1 MEKKARVIEFRTG
14 EGELIFN
21 LFVFDRQIV
30 LKDEAGKGSDAPSTG
45 KPESKD
51 EGPQGSSPGSNEDP
65 MTDAQKRFLFRIL
78 AEQGKEGDEAHKH
91 LKDLL
96 QVDSLKEVTKIEASR
111 MIERLLEELK
121 GGERDDRAPF

>member
-21 LFVFDRQIV
+21 LFVFDRQII
-30 LKDEAGKGSDAPSTG
+30 LRDEPDTAKETG
-45 KPESKD
+45 DKE
-51 EGPQGSSPGSNEDP
+51 QGSQGSGPKTDESL

-78 AEQGKEGDEAHKH
+78 AEQGKEGDEAHTH

-96 QVDSLKEVTKIEASR
+96 QVNSLKEVTKIEASR

-121 GGERDDRAPF
+121 GGERDDRASF